1 MKSEADVSTE
11 VLSGPQLDERKKLK
25 ATLKKESEES
35 SSRYIKERRDVLSA
49 RITDTLTVYKDNFKG
64 ELTFDYWFDD
74 RNFNFE
80 TVQYRIT
87 RLNGQSGGNKANI
100 NLYLYNEPSQWRHNS
115 PDSMWQDGQWHNY
128 PNARASLRDWGWITV
143 VVRFIFDKSGDDPSG
158 GVLKQY
164 VRG

>member
-25 ATLKKESEES
+25 ATLKKDSEES
-35 SSRYIKERRDVLSA
+35 RSQYIKERRDILST
-49 RITDTLTVYKDNFKG
+49 RTTDTLTVHVGNFKG

-74 RNFNFE
+74 KNFNFE
-80 TVQYRIT
+80 SVQYRIT
-87 RLNGQSGGNKANI
+87 RLNGQSGGNKANV
-100 NLYLYNEPSQWRHNS
+100 NLYLCNEPSDWWHNS